1 MFHGIYFYRT
11 AVPDDGID
19 PVIEDF
25 SSRNDCQKPS
35 EAKHRALFPSI
46 EARFSG
52 QPTDVTEL
60 QIFRGLTFWKTNPK
74 NLFVGTEDLFFTLF
88 GTLADT
94 NVNLHDFLRLHIHII
109 G

>member
-25 SSRNDCQKPS
+25 SSRDDCQKPS

-60 QIFRGLTFWKTNPK
+60 QIFRGLTFEKQVQKTCLSELK
-74 NLFVGTEDLFFTLF
+74 ICS
-88 GTLADT
+88 
-94 NVNLHDFLRLHIHII
+94 LRSLEL
-109 G
+109 